1 MRLVCWRPFAGCL
14 LLPAC
19 PKPLAGAASPVYL
32 PAMALVDPKN
42 PNRPLSL
49 AAIRAMIARGEADV
63 DAGRVS
69 DLDELLAEWEAE
81 DEAERRARVR
91 GKPSAA

>member
-1 MRLVCWRPFAGCL
+1 
-14 LLPAC
+14 
-19 PKPLAGAASPVYL
+19 
-32 PAMALVDPKN
+32 MALVDPKN

-49 AAIRAMIARGEADV
+49 SDIRAMIARGEADV

-69 DLDELLAEWEAE
+69 DLDELLAEWDAE
-81 DEAERRARVR
+81 DEAERRARVG

>member
-1 MRLVCWRPFAGCL
+1 
-14 LLPAC
+14 
-19 PKPLAGAASPVYL
+19 
-32 PAMALVDPKN
+32 MALVDPKY

-49 AAIRAMIARGEADV
+49 SDIRAMIARGEADV

-69 DLDELLAEWEAE
+69 DLDELLAEWDAE
-81 DEAERRARVR
+81 DEAERRARVG